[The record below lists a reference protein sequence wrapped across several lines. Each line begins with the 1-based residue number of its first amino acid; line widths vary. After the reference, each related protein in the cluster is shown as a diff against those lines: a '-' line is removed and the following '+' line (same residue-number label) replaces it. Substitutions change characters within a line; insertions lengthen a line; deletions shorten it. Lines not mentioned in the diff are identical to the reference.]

1 MSSEERGDS
10 TGTIAAV
17 CGVGVCG
24 GVCMCVVWGGLHG
37 YTNVHAVKFSSQ
49 GIKEVAKNG
58 INTCVIYQRTS
69 LL

>member
-24 GVCMCVVWGGLHG
+24 GVCMCVVWVCVWCGGGFMATQTYMQLNFLH
-37 YTNVHAVKFSSQ
+37 
-49 GIKEVAKNG
+49 KE
-58 INTCVIYQRTS
+58 
-69 LL
+69 